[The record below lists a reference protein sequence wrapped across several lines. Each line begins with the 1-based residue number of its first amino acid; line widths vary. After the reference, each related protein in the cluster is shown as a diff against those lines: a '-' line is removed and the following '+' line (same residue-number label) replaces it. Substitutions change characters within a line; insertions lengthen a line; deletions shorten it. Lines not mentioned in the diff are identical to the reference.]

1 MISFSS
7 DYVTGAHPKVLKALT
22 DTNLEFLPG
31 YETDEYC
38 QRAAEKI
45 LKACSCPDGQVFFL
59 AGGTQTNQ
67 VVIDTVLAPY
77 EGVISAKTGHINAHE
92 AGAVEFTGHKVIEIQ
107 GYDGRLK
114 ASDVEA
120 YLSAFYADENHEHM
134 VFPGMVYISMSTEYG
149 TIYSKAE
156 LEALHNICANYDIPL
171 FIDGAR
177 LGYALCSRECDVTLP
192 EMAKLCDVFYAGGT
206 KMGALCGEAVVFTH
220 DNAPDHFITRVKQH
234 GAMLAKGR
242 LLGVQFDAL
251 FTDNL
256 YFEIGNH
263 AIEMAEKVK
272 NMFARKGY
280 RFFINS
286 PTNQQFVIL
295 ENSEMAE
302 LKKNVEFSYW
312 EPYDENHTVVRFATT
327 WSTTD
332 EHLDYLESLLKN
344 QK

>member
-1 MISFSS
+1 MISFTS
-7 DYVTGAHPKVLKALT
+7 DYVTGAHPNVLKALF

-31 YETDEYC
+31 YETDIYC
-38 QRAAEKI
+38 VSAAKKI
-45 LKACSCPDGQVFFL
+45 LDACECPDGQVFFL
-59 AGGTQTNQ
+59 VGGTQSNQ

-92 AGAVEFTGHKVIEIQ
+92 AGAIEFTGHKVIEID
-107 GYDGRLK
+107 GYEGKLK
-114 ASDVEA
+114 AADVDA
-120 YLSAFYADENHEHM
+120 WISAFYADENHAHM

-156 LEALHNICANYDIPL
+156 LTDLHNVCVRYGIPL

-177 LGYALCSRECDVTLP
+177 LGYAICSKACDLT
-192 EMAKLCDVFYAGGT
+192 MSDIAKLCDVFTVGGT
-206 KMGALCGEAVVFTH
+206 KMGTLCGEAVVFTH
-220 DNAPDHFITRVKQH
+220 SNAPAHFLTRVKQH

-263 AIEMAEKVK
+263 TIEMAEKIK
-272 NMFARKGY
+272 KMFASKGY
-280 RFFINS
+280 RFFIDS

-295 ENSEMAE
+295 ENSEMDE
-302 LKKNVEFSYW
+302 LKKNVEFGYW
-312 EPYDENHTVVRFATT
+312 EPYDDNHTVVRFATG
-327 WSTTD
+327 WSTTN
-332 EHLDYLESLLKN
+332 EHLEYLESLLKE